1 MNIMRNLDE
10 YLKQLEK
17 KAGIT
22 SSTNATRCDSIAE
35 ELLTSF
41 NNNPH
46 NSEVTDYISRSNFF
60 DLIGRE
66 RNEMVHSRI
75 IAEIL
80 GGRYFEISKKTTLI
94 HFFDIVLMRAKQ
106 QGVSLPKEFFDA
118 VLTRSI
124 DIDSLADKQVEY
136 PLSSYLR
143 TYTGNKNSQSDIG
156 NRLDI
161 YLRYN
166 LASALKTHGNKCVE
180 LFVENKVLSQEHDNQ
195 TQIYYDNCVNGKQ
208 ALQLF
213 VYLSPISPRDLSS
226 YERVDEKLKP
236 IGVDKQGNRVY
247 IHICYQ
253 DILDKIIAPLLQDN
267 RMSNRDRVLLEEYVN
282 CLELPALPDSNNDN
296 KNIGVRELSIMAV
309 SDEEKKL
316 LTQFMGDSDN
326 KRLLDI
332 AVNYKLGHKLYSY
345 GSVECM
351 TFDQALENALSDY
364 IKRNGE
370 FKSMKDFRDI
380 YGAQK
385 GGARFLIFALKET
398 DDKLYYIPTHL
409 FEYNGKAYPSI
420 VNALK
425 VAVKDYIS
433 RTGKS
438 TDEVIEDFKVIYER
452 VKWHQ
457 HVFKKSGEPIQD
469 MMYLPTDFPNLF
481 IRKQINQDKIIKI
494 NEILGDGFAIST
506 ISDHC
511 YHQLLMSGD
520 DSLFE
525 NYDKHLFRRLPNSY
539 FYYRCNSEDRLERIN
554 SILSTQIEYYNL
566 SKEDKHLLD
575 KIYNNN
581 RNLILS
587 ILRLQLENELNME
600 NCLEK
605 EYKRLVK
612 LTT

>member
-35 ELLTSF
+35 LLTSF

-46 NSEVTDYISRSNFF
+46 NSEVTDYISR
-60 DLIGRE
+60 
-66 RNEMVHSRI
+66 
-75 IAEIL
+75 
-80 GGRYFEISKKTTLI
+80 
-94 HFFDIVLMRAKQ
+94 
-106 QGVSLPKEFFDA
+106 
-118 VLTRSI
+118 
-124 DIDSLADKQVEY
+124 
-136 PLSSYLR
+136 
-143 TYTGNKNSQSDIG
+143 
-156 NRLDI
+156 
-161 YLRYN
+161 
-166 LASALKTHGNKCVE
+166 
-180 LFVENKVLSQEHDNQ
+180 
-195 TQIYYDNCVNGKQ
+195 
-208 ALQLF
+208 
-213 VYLSPISPRDLSS
+213 
-226 YERVDEKLKP
+226 
-236 IGVDKQGNRVY
+236 
-247 IHICYQ
+247 
-253 DILDKIIAPLLQDN
+253 
-267 RMSNRDRVLLEEYVN
+267 
-282 CLELPALPDSNNDN
+282 
-296 KNIGVRELSIMAV
+296 RELSIMAV

-385 GGARFLIFALKET
+385 GGTRFLIYALKET

-457 HVFKKSGEPIQD
+457 HVFKKSGEPIED

-494 NEILGDGFAIST
+494 NEILVSKASLTYFCSQPSSDICARQRQMVFLSSDIVILFLYFVYFLISSKNITCINLVFYIIKARIIT
-506 ISDHC
+506 I
-511 YHQLLMSGD
+511 GD
-520 DSLFE
+520 DS
-525 NYDKHLFRRLPNSY
+525 
-539 FYYRCNSEDRLERIN
+539 I
-554 SILSTQIEYYNL
+554 
-566 SKEDKHLLD
+566 
-575 KIYNNN
+575 
-581 RNLILS
+581 
-587 ILRLQLENELNME
+587 
-600 NCLEK
+600 
-605 EYKRLVK
+605 
-612 LTT
+612 